1 MAKQPSTPKTKK
13 AKQPRVL
20 YTLSSEELEE
30 YKTRHGY
37 MVFKHMELAAAS
49 NYVEVFQ
56 NALIEEHGL
65 PITFDLNL
73 ETGKVT
79 EREAPEEVTENAENG
94 RV

>member
-1 MAKQPSTPKTKK
+1 MATKK
-13 AKQPRVL
+13 KVPATKKPRIL

-37 MVFKHMELAAAS
+37 MIFKHMELAAAS

-65 PITFDLNL
+65 PIRFDLDL

-79 EREAPEEVTENAENG
+79 ERPVEVEVEGNAENG

>member
-1 MAKQPSTPKTKK
+1 MATKK
-13 AKQPRVL
+13 KVPATKKPRVL

-37 MVFKHMELAAAS
+37 MIFKHMELAAAS

-65 PITFDLNL
+65 PIRFDLDL

-79 EREAPEEVTENAENG
+79 ERPVEVEVEGNAENG